1 MFIRYLFI
9 ILILFMGGFIIMFEI
24 KIDICLNNLIFY
36 SLYRLF
42 ILNLLISSYYVF
54 NLIDSLDIIINHY
67 IKVIILFIKY
77 QYFLMFI
84 NYNIY
89 LYYLLL
95 IEYLYFILSLL
106 NLLLN

>member
-9 ILILFMGGFIIMFEI
+9 ILILFVGEFIIMFEI
-24 KIDICLNNLIFY
+24 KFDIYLNNLIFY
-36 SLYRLF
+36 SLYHLF

-54 NLIDSLDIIINHY
+54 NLISLINIIINRY

-77 QYFLMFI
+77 QHFLMFI

-95 IEYLYFILSLL
+95 NRY
-106 NLLLN
+106 

>member
-9 ILILFMGGFIIMFEI
+9 ILILFVGEFIIMFEI
-24 KIDICLNNLIFY
+24 KFDIYLNNLIFY
-36 SLYRLF
+36 SLYHLF

-54 NLIDSLDIIINHY
+54 NLISLLNIIINRY

-77 QYFLMFI
+77 QHFLMFI

-95 IEYLYFILSLL
+95 TRY
-106 NLLLN
+106 